1 MAMVKLQIFRI
12 GVRYLK
18 RKVMG
23 LLPSI
28 DNIIKTIRNKKTE
41 IKYNGFSYTF
51 STPNSMCLERVRS
64 FSSKEPETLNW
75 IDSFPEGS
83 ILWDIG
89 ANVGLYSIYAAKVR
103 GCKVFSFE
111 PSVFNLEV
119 LARNIYLNDLGS
131 LITIMPLAI
140 SDKMGS
146 GDLSMSNESWGG
158 ALSTFDK
165 TYGFDGK
172 DLKVIFKYPI
182 FSLSL
187 DELISRLDFKYPDY
201 IKIDVDGIEQL
212 ILTGGNE
219 VLKKVKG
226 VLIELPNLWQ
236 EQTDMCEQLLSKSG
250 MVKIHK
256 NDWHQSDNPNGSP
269 NQIWARY

>member
-1 MAMVKLQIFRI
+1 MDKLQILRRV
-12 GVRYLK
+12 VRYLK
-18 RKVMG
+18 RNVIN
-23 LLPSI
+23 LLPSL

-41 IKYNGFSYTF
+41 IKYKGCSYTF
-51 STPNSMCLERVRS
+51 STPHSMCLERALS

-75 IDSFPEGS
+75 IDSFSEGS

-187 DELISRLDFKYPDY
+187 DDLIGRLDFKYPHY
-201 IKIDVDGIEQL
+201 IKIVVDGIEQL

-219 VLKKVKG
+219 VLKQVKG

-236 EQTDMCEQLLSKSG
+236 EQTEMCEQLLSKSG

-256 NDWHQSDNPNGSP
+256 NDWYQSDNPNGSP